1 MSSNRP
7 SIRSILAPTAA
18 KAVTVAAAGVVAAAL
33 SLTTAAG
40 AATGG
45 THTRSAAASSFSFAL
60 KPSSSAIS
68 ACLPK
73 AGGHVTITPGTLN
86 DTMTVSLHGM
96 PANAGFDLFVIQQP
110 TAPFGVSWYQSDIHA
125 NSNGA
130 GSATVKGIFDAE
142 TFSVSPGG
150 TTTFAPTHQYHLGV
164 WFNDPNV
171 PFNRGCEP
179 GGTAPIVTPFNGEQ
193 NAGIQ
198 VVNTAQFPVNAGPL
212 SPLKTPPTTPGP
224 APPPGA
230 RHRRAVLARGS
241 DPRNPP
247 VAKAPLLR
255 RAALACQLGQLA

>member
-1 MSSNRP
+1 MSSTRP
-7 SIRSILAPTAA
+7 TIRSILAPTAS
-18 KAVTVAAAGVVAAAL
+18 KAVTVAAAGAAAAAL

-40 AATGG
+40 AV
-45 THTRSAAASSFSFAL
+45 THAPTRAAEASSFSFAL

-110 TAPFGVSWYQSDIHA
+110 TAPFGVSWSQSDIQA
-125 NSNGA
+125 NSNGS
-130 GSATVKGIFDAE
+130 GSATVRGIFDAE

-150 TTTFAPTHQYHLGV
+150 TTTFAPTHQYHIGV

-179 GGTAPIVTPFNGEQ
+179 GAPAAIETPFNGEQ

-198 VVNTAQFPVNAGPL
+198 VVNTAQFPDNAWPL
-212 SPLKTPPTTPGP
+212 SHV
-224 APPPGA
+224 
-230 RHRRAVLARGS
+230 HR
-241 DPRNPP
+241 
-247 VAKAPLLR
+247 
-255 RAALACQLGQLA
+255 